1 MKRKIICFI
10 LTGLVCSMLFAA
22 PSSHKCPLC
31 IGRMH
36 WTGETKTEW
45 GKLAYEMKCPSGHT
59 SWEVDEWNSRNSSD
73 NECQYDGFRMRFTG
87 KTKSEWGKLL
97 KEYECSAGHKCW
109 ATN

>member
-10 LTGLVCSMLFAA
+10 LTGLACSILFAA

-31 IGRMH
+31 CGQMH
-36 WTGETKTEW
+36 WTGETKIEW
-45 GKLAYEMKCPSGHT
+45 GKLVYKMECPSGHI
-59 SWEVDEWNSRNSSD
+59 SWEVDEYQSRSSRYD
-73 NECQYDGFRMRFTG
+73 ECQYDGLKMRFTG

-97 KEYECSAGHKCW
+97 KEYECPVGHKCW